1 MINVQQDMK
10 NKKEICVY
18 EKIWRTRQLNNMVQN
33 QLEISRKVVTYLN
46 GLIKAEL

>member
-18 EKIWRTRQLNNMVQN
+18 EKIWRTRQLNNMVQ
-33 QLEISRKVVTYLN
+33 KVVTYLN

>member
-10 NKKEICVY
+10 NKKERCVY